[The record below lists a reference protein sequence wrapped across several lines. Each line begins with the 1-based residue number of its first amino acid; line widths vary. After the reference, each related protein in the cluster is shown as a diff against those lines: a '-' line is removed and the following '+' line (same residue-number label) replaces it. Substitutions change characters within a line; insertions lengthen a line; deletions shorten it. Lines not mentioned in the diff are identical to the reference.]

1 MFGKFKKQA
10 SKPMTGAELA
20 EEGLRQVAIAAK
32 NGDIDFQRGRVHED
46 IFAHADQPAGMMRLT
61 YVMISPTV
69 ENEVIARCVMLLD
82 RVEANTPVFQM
93 DWAVL
98 ESYRGQGF
106 GIAVALKSLMEF
118 TNGMQGKL
126 KSGYVIE
133 AVVDEGNDASLKIA
147 RKILGGEKV
156 LPNPAIGKNTHS
168 FLRVFPA

>member
-1 MFGKFKKQA
+1 MFKKQG
-10 SKPMTGAELA
+10 SKPMTGAEMA

-46 IFAHADQPAGMMRLT
+46 IFAHADQPGGMMRLT
-61 YVMISPTV
+61 YVMVSPTV
-69 ENEVIARCVMLLD
+69 ENEVIARCVILLD
-82 RVEANTPVFQM
+82 RAEGNIPVFQM

-98 ESYRGQGF
+98 DSYRRQGF

-126 KSGYVIE
+126 GSGYVIE
-133 AVVDEGNDASLKIA
+133 AVVDEDNEASLKIA
-147 RKILGGEKV
+147 RKLLSGEKV
-156 LPNPAIGKNTHS
+156 LPNPATGKNVHS